1 MAVASSLTLTLRRLR
16 LYSGLI
22 LMAFVASHLV
32 NLALGLSSLSSVEAW
47 HHAFMGPWQTAI
59 GEALLA
65 LSLLIH
71 TALGLWS
78 IATRR
83 TLAMHGQDIV
93 QIILGVSV
101 PALAIGHVLVMRI
114 TGELVADFNPSYPLI
129 LSVYWSFSPLL
140 AFQQL
145 FLVVVV
151 WVHGAIGLYSWM
163 VLQTWWK
170 RVGAFILPF
179 LFAVPILSLLGF
191 VETGK
196 EVLRQLS
203 EGGAFKQT
211 IDQNWDKVNQ
221 VRPQLEQIQR
231 TILDLYWLVAAVAI
245 VVLLVRVIVARRDII
260 GVDYD
265 GGAHGSGRRGL
276 SVLEISQASRIPH
289 ANVCGGR
296 GRCGTCRVQVEAGAS
311 HLSRPDAAEL
321 VTLAGVGAPP
331 AVRLACQAR
340 VLGPGIRVKRLLP
353 AYADARA
360 ARSPSDW
367 LLEPHPVRD
376 ATS

>member
-22 LMAFVASHLV
+22 LMAFVASHLI
-32 NLALGLSSLSSVEAW
+32 NLGLGLQSLASVESW
-47 HHAFMGPWQTAI
+47 HPVFIGFWQTRF
-59 GEALLA
+59 GEGLLA

-71 TALGLWS
+71 TVLSLWS

-93 QIILGVSV
+93 QIVLGIFV
-101 PALAIGHVLVMRI
+101 PALAIGHVLVMRV
-114 TGELVADFNPSYPLI
+114 TGELIADFNPTYGVI
-129 LSVYWSFSPLL
+129 LSVYWSYAPLL

-179 LFAVPILSLLGF
+179 LFAVPIVSLLGF

-196 EVLRQLS
+196 EVLRRLS
-203 EGGAFKQT
+203 EDGAFKQA
-211 IDQNWDKVNQ
+211 IDQNWDKINQ
-221 VRPQLEQIQR
+221 VRPQLEQIHR
-231 TILDLYWLVAAVAI
+231 IILYLYWLSAVIAI
-245 VVLLVRVIVARRDII
+245 AILLARLIVARREII
-260 GVDYD
+260 AVDYD

-276 SVLEISQASRIPH
+276 SVLEISLASGIPH

-296 GRCGTCRVQVEAGAS
+296 GRCGTCRVDVKAGAT
-311 HLSRPDAAEL
+311 HLSQPDAAEL
-321 VTLAGVGAPP
+321 LTLAGVGAPSQ
-331 AVRLACQAR
+331 VRLACQAR
-340 VLGPGIRVKRLLP
+340 VLGPGVRVKRLLP

-360 ARSPSDW
+360 ARSPTEW
-367 LLEPHPVRD
+367 LLEPHPARD
-376 ATS
+376 IAS